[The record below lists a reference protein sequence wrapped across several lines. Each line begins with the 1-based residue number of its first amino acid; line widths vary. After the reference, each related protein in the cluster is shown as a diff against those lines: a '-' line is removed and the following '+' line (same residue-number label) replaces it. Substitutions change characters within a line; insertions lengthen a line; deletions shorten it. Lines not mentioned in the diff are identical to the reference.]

1 MWVVKMCQECIA
13 QCHHFITT
21 TRTHFSFITKTF
33 KVYMTSL
40 FLFARLNLPNVLI
53 SMAKKISIAIFLPR
67 VLMYQKH
74 QISLPVGY
82 NQKTGDWE
90 WLSRHFRTPSLPNQI
105 SPTFSYFLI
114 NNALLY
120 HFLVNWLAHNK
131 KMRNLFFAKL
141 AVLKWRHNR
150 SQSPV
155 LVSRFYTPP
164 EVKFDAFCTS
174 KHGEGK
180 SLSKNFFAILIST
193 LGRFNRASK
202 NSLSYTL

>member
-1 MWVVKMCQECIA
+1 MDQFFQITSMPLKCIWQTIFTCSIKSP
-13 QCHHFITT
+13 QCTDKYSQKI
-21 TRTHFSFITKTF
+21 FSI
-33 KVYMTSL
+33 V
-40 FLFARLNLPNVLI
+40 
-53 SMAKKISIAIFLPR
+53 IFLPR
-67 VLMYQKH
+67 VLMYQKR
-74 QISLPVGY
+74 QISLPVGF
-82 NQKTGDWE
+82 KTARPKYRRLGTIVTSFQDSKPRE
-90 WLSRHFRTPSLPNQI
+90 KQI
-105 SPTFSYFLI
+105 SPTFTYFLI

-193 LGRFNRASK
+193 LGRANK
-202 NSLSYTL
+202 KSL